1 MYYTINDDYYEVDDD
16 DDDDDFYNNLYYK
29 KPLNNFERLVSV
41 KNNIVNLIDDDK
53 NHKHNITLLEDNI
66 NIFVC
71 ENAY

>member
-1 MYYTINDDYYEVDDD
+1 MYYTNNDDYYEVDDD
-16 DDDDDFYNNLYYK
+16 YDDFYNKLYYK

-41 KNNIVNLIDDDK
+41 KNNIVNLIDDDN
-53 NHKHNITLLEDNI
+53 NHKHNITLLVDNI